1 MSFPLTLALVFYKLR
16 LVVTLRGTSQILVL
30 IVGAAARTEE
40 RLLMESNYW
49 QEAGHLL
56 PQLSLKLCFIG
67 PEISKENHGK
77 EMTLSANMSAVLHRG
92 TLLGFLE
99 DSAEC
104 QREDPRRP
112 VVVMGFNPGFGN
124 TNRNLTYQWLP
135 DLLHIAERRL
145 PAAFACANDYQDLA
159 GETAIWKNCFKA
171 RYIMEGQRNPFRAIT
186 TAHAPGERET
196 GWYTANSYIYAIQG
210 YENDLELR
218 DKGLELPSPVQLG
231 ELTERVLQR
240 LGPGGDPMGSALAA
254 TNEAPCAASL
264 PPADRKLTAEAS
276 KQKPLNS
283 GLPQTVGQGAA
294 KSASGG
300 AAGPRPA
307 VQQLREVEELSQ
319 DLGELA
325 ATRERRAEHG
335 AAMVTR
341 DPHGDAAGS
350 VSADSEAPN
359 TSPCRDGG
367 MMNAHASGAP
377 AAHSA
382 AGDVPSPAP
391 RSPVQPEHKLVD
403 LPGSDQLELTV
414 WMPGVESMEG
424 VVLDVDAG
432 EVRLEAGRRYQLALE
447 LPCKVDTSCVGA
459 KYNKKQCR
467 LRVILPYAS

>member
-67 PEISKENHGK
+67 PEDASWFTREEVVNGQISKENHGK

-135 DLLHIAERRL
+135 DLLH
-145 PAAFACANDYQDLA
+145 
-159 GETAIWKNCFKA
+159 
-171 RYIMEGQRNPFRAIT
+171 RNPFRAIT